1 MERKFKSLTDDKPVN
16 LIPYLKEKLAEAD
29 DISIYVG
36 CDSQNQAGNTRYATV
51 IVLHYGN
58 RGGHVLYSKER
69 VDRIRDSF
77 TRLWKEVETSLEV
90 AEYLTSHG
98 IQRPRYIDIDL
109 NPDPKYR
116 SNQVLRAALGY
127 VESLGYEPRCKP
139 YAISASY
146 IADKLCK

>member
-1 MERKFKSLTDDKPVN
+1 MKRTFRSLGNHQVVDLV
-16 LIPYLKEKLAEAD
+16 PYLVEKLSSSD
-29 DISIYVG
+29 DIQLYIG
-36 CDSQNQAGNTRYATV
+36 TDSQNQADKTVYASV

-58 RGGHVLYSKER
+58 SGGHVLYTKET

-77 TRLWKEVETSLEV
+77 SRLWKEVEISVEIS
-90 AEYLTSHG
+90 EYLRESG
-98 IQRPRYIDIDL
+98 IQKPKYIDIDL

-127 VESLGYEPRCKP
+127 IESMGYKPRCKP
-139 YAISASY
+139 NAMSASY